1 MIGRTGAAFM
11 HPGDLERAREEIRA
25 ARQGRATRNFDC
37 RYVHRD
43 DRIVPL
49 TLSGAWLELE
59 QRYFFI
65 GRDMTERIELE
76 QQLRQSQ
83 KLDAIGHLTGGVA
96 HDFNHLLSLIT
107 RTLQIL
113 ADAVA
118 HSPQRASMARMID
131 EAAGRGAD
139 LVQQLL

>member
-1 MIGRTGAAFM
+1 MGRKGAALL
-11 HPGDLERAREEIRA
+11 HRGGLERAREEMRA

-43 DRIVPL
+43 GRIVPL

-76 QQLRQSQ
+76 QQLRQAQ

-96 HDFNHLLSLIT
+96 HDFNNILTVIT
-107 RTLQIL
+107 GTLAIL
-113 ADAVA
+113 ARAVA
-118 HSPQRASMARMID
+118 P
-131 EAAGRGAD
+131 
-139 LVQQLL
+139 L